1 MERAGLTA
9 PVPVLLDAGAAMVIP
24 ARRYGFVM
32 LFAVVLLLHTLPQ
45 VVTGKCAP
53 RPIVLRLGDVQI
65 SNGKTARG
73 VEMGIGD
80 PQQRQAMLPL
90 WNHDGVLLY
99 GINGSC
105 EGAYNFGPVNW
116 TTDGCPTLRGGA
128 YNGQNSKTHKPA
140 GATEANLFQTEGA
153 DNRDWGDAMRFLDTI
168 TLNSNLSLPGFP
180 LREATRDWGAQGY
193 TPMHAF
199 GLGSNSTIL
208 RALKGSAKISSL
220 SWAFAWGRP
229 SKTAGSKGGIDG
241 SVVLGGYDK
250 ARIKPGAKRY
260 TQPIAADKPQQ
271 CPSGL
276 VVSINDME
284 LNFPNG
290 TNFSIFPKSRSS
302 AIQACVQPNLPLAVR
317 IPYDPYVDNLLGAMG
332 YTIYDMDRA
341 FGLNWNNLRFKKE
354 QKPYDGA
361 MSIKLGRGM
370 VARLEN
376 DQLVVPHQSVDR
388 KTGDIIIDRAEPP
401 ELLIDSMQDVN
412 ANDMAQL
419 GMHFAAVAYL
429 LVNYDAGQFS
439 MWSSAD
445 IAKDAVPD
453 LVAIDERGLDL
464 TDAEFCAADNSTG
477 SSPPPAV
484 ATVPAKPSPEGEETG
499 DAAATATTG
508 GVSLPTGALVGIVVG
523 GALVLLLALG
533 VIVWI
538 LLRRRRRGK
547 KAPVTATAAFE
558 ARGTENKNYAIY
570 QPYGGPTF
578 GLGIDAGTHPMA
590 QKSELIDTSSIPLYE
605 VPSTYLYEAP
615 AGQTGPYQGRRY
627 ELSG

>member
-1 MERAGLTA
+1 
-9 PVPVLLDAGAAMVIP
+9 
-24 ARRYGFVM
+24 M
-32 LFAVVLLLHTLPQ
+32 LFAVILLLYTLPQ
-45 VVTGKCAP
+45 VVAGKCAA

-90 WNHDGVLLY
+90 WDHDGVLIY

-128 YNGQNSKTHKPA
+128 YDGQNSKTRKLVGTAEA
-140 GATEANLFQTEGA
+140 GLFQTEAA
-153 DNRDWGDAMRFLDTI
+153 DNKDWGDAARFLDTM
-168 TLNSNLSLPGFP
+168 TLNSNLSLPRFP
-180 LREATRDWGAQGY
+180 MREATRDWGVQGY

-199 GLGSNSTIL
+199 GLGSNSTVL
-208 RALKGSAKISSL
+208 RALKGSGRISSL

-229 SKTAGSKGGIDG
+229 TKTAGSKGGTDG

-250 ARIKPGAKRY
+250 ARIKPRAKRY
-260 TQPIAADKPQQ
+260 TQPIVAEKPQQ

-332 YTIYDMDRA
+332 YTIYDLDRA

-361 MSIKLGRGM
+361 MTIKLGSGM

-388 KTGDIIIDRAEPP
+388 KTGDIIVNRVEPP
-401 ELLIDSMQDVN
+401 ELLVDSMQDVN

-429 LVNYDAGQFS
+429 LVNHDAGQFS

-453 LVAIDERGLDL
+453 LVATDERGQDL
-464 TDAEFCAADNSTG
+464 TGAEFCTADNSTD

-484 ATVPAKPSPEGEETG
+484 ATVPTKPPPEGEEAG
-499 DAAATATTG
+499 DS
-508 GVSLPTGALVGIVVG
+508 GVSLSTGALVGIVVG
-523 GALVLLLALG
+523 GALVLLIGLG
-533 VIVWI
+533 VIGWI
-538 LLRRRRRGK
+538 FLRRRGREK
-547 KAPVTATAAFE
+547 KAAAAAAAAPFR
-558 ARGTENKNYAIY
+558 AQDSENKNDAMY
-570 QPYGGPTF
+570 QPYGGPTVWP
-578 GLGIDAGTHPMA
+578 GIDAGTRFPA

-605 VPSTYLYEAP
+605 APSTLLYEGP
-615 AGQTGPYQGRRY
+615 AVQAGPHQERHY